1 MLLLYSQLL
10 FPEIGVVDHRVMSCF
25 CDSPC
30 FKTTRNIKLRKS
42 TSSPSARAVPP
53 TAKEDEPST
62 SKEDEPTTS
71 KEDEPTTS
79 KEDAQQ
85 SASKEDEP
93 STSKEDV
100 AMPSVLQPL
109 TPENAAIDLYCLVL
123 YDGKSY
129 PGQIKDTDV
138 YSVEVNTMNK
148 VGNNRFF
155 WPAAADCIWYNYDD
169 VLSIIPPPIKVS
181 SRIHMIDPQFWNEIA
196 QLLDEE

>member
-30 FKTTRNIKLRKS
+30 FKTARNIKLRKS
-42 TSSPSARAVPP
+42 SSSSSARAVPP

-62 SKEDEPTTS
+62 SKEAEPTRS

-100 AMPSVLQPL
+100 ATPRVLQPQ
-109 TPENAAIDLYCLVL
+109 I
-123 YDGKSY
+123 KK
-129 PGQIKDTDV
+129 QIKDTDV
-138 YSVEVNTMNK
+138 VSVEVNTMNK

-155 WPAAADCIWYNYDD
+155 WPAAVDCIWYNYDD
-169 VLSIIPPPIKVS
+169 VLSIIPPPI
-181 SRIHMIDPQFWNEIA
+181 P
-196 QLLDEE
+196 